1 MVFDIADNIEQ
12 MFQKQKLEELL
23 KVHNVSRDQVLR
35 DTLGKNVKDFNN
47 WKVKWSRLVNKKDKD
62 PGNFGLLEFSTL
74 LAKYFNARGKIDE
87 PIISNTYFITQDTVI
102 TGIGDL
108 QLNGQVRVWS
118 KKEQR
123 KLKVVEKWRGYNFI
137 MLKLGSTRGSLRYF
151 KPLKIIETEALYSM
165 SIVREKK
172 TKKLFVGYLIPLSNG
187 NYDVVDKS
195 SITDETI
202 SVMAQN
208 IQVDAAAKFMA
219 ASYPNNNQW
228 VL

>member
-1 MVFDIADNIEQ
+1 
-12 MFQKQKLEELL
+12 
-23 KVHNVSRDQVLR
+23 
-35 DTLGKNVKDFNN
+35 
-47 WKVKWSRLVNKKDKD
+47 
-62 PGNFGLLEFSTL
+62 
-74 LAKYFNARGKIDE
+74 
-87 PIISNTYFITQDTVI
+87 
-102 TGIGDL
+102 
-108 QLNGQVRVWS
+108 
-118 KKEQR
+118 
-123 KLKVVEKWRGYNFI
+123 

-151 KPLKIIETEALYSM
+151 KPLKIVETEALYSM

-195 SITDETI
+195 TITDETI

-219 ASYPNNNQW
+219 ASFPNNNQW